1 MSHPRFDRPV
11 SRLRDATR
19 AGRVRNA
26 CAPCGPAL
34 AIALAALITITAP
47 LSASEPSA
55 GPARGPAIIV
65 PIRGVI
71 DDILAATV
79 ARRVDAALAEGVKTI
94 IFEMDTPGGAVTSAL
109 GICRSIKSV
118 PADVRTVAWV
128 HHQALSAGA
137 MISVTCREIWM
148 SSASS
153 IGDCAPILL
162 NPAGGLQELPATE
175 RAKAESPVLQEF
187 RDSAARNG
195 YDPLLLRAM
204 VTLGE
209 EVWWIENVESRA
221 REFVN
226 ADEKRSRID
235 DADGEKQWK
244 LVESYVDPISKTE
257 VKAVQPIDSKEA
269 LLTLSQS
276 EAVAY
281 GLARGLAADAVELAG
296 GLGLSGPPPVRDVT
310 SWEKFVL
317 WLNSPLIRGILL
329 AIAVIGGYIEF
340 NHPGLIL
347 PGITALV
354 ALVVFVG
361 APYAA
366 GLANFWPAVLLIV
379 GVALVLVEVFVLP
392 GFGVAGVLGGLAVLV
407 ALVGTFVPRLP
418 DAPLF
423 TLPDRETL
431 WTSIRTGVIVVT
443 SSLMA
448 AVAGILFLMRYLP
461 HLPVARRLV
470 LENPDASGAA
480 LLDPFDG
487 VAQVGDVGVVIS
499 PLRSGGKVRF
509 GQEVV
514 EAASQGEYVEVG
526 TKVQVIKR
534 VGAQIVVRPLAQ
546 D

>member
-1 MSHPRFDRPV
+1 MSHPRTDQRPFGRSAV
-11 SRLRDATR
+11 ARPRGAALLR
-19 AGRVRNA
+19 AG
-26 CAPCGPAL
+26 AL
-34 AIALAALITITAP
+34 ALGLAALAAVTAP
-47 LSASEPSA
+47 LAASEPPAS
-55 GPARGPAIIV
+55 PARGPAIIV

-79 ARRVDAALAEGVKTI
+79 ARRVDESLAEGVKTI
-94 IFEMDTPGGAVTSAL
+94 IFEMDTPGGMVTSAL
-109 GICRSIKSV
+109 SICRTLKNV
-118 PADVRTVAWV
+118 PAEVRTVAWV

-148 SSASS
+148 SSSSS
-153 IGDCAPILL
+153 IGDCAPIALT
-162 NPAGGLQELPATE
+162 PAGGLQELPATE

-187 RDSAARNG
+187 RDSAARNR
-195 YDPLLLRAM
+195 YDALLLRAM
-204 VTLGE
+204 VTVGE
-209 EVWWIENVESRA
+209 EVWWVENTGSHE

-226 ADEKRSRID
+226 ADEKKSRID
-235 DADGEKQWK
+235 DAEGEKQWK
-244 LVESYVDPISKTE
+244 LVETYVDPISKTE
-257 VKAVQPIDSKEA
+257 VKAVQPIDSKDA

-281 GLARGLAADAVELAG
+281 GVARGLAASATELAS

-310 SWEKFVL
+310 NWEKFVL

-392 GFGVAGVLGGLAVLV
+392 GFGVAGILGGLAVLV

-423 TLPDRETL
+423 TLPDRDTL

-448 AVAGILFLMRYLP
+448 AVVGILFLMRYLP
-461 HLPVARRLV
+461 KLPLANRVV
-470 LENPDASGAA
+470 LENPDATGMA

-487 VAQVGDVGVVIS
+487 VAQLGDVGVVIS

-514 EAASQGEYVEVG
+514 EAASQGEYIEVG
-526 TKVQVIKR
+526 SKVQVIKR
-534 VGAQIVVRPLAQ
+534 VGAQIIVRPLGQ
-546 D
+546 E